1 MKVGDLVRFTY
12 DDDTMIVLQ
21 IIGHGCNTASQ
32 VTAMDE
38 HGTIVKSSV
47 ASFKVIDTRISD
59 H

>member
-1 MKVGDLVRFTY
+1 MKVGDLVRFRY
-12 DDDTMIVLQ
+12 NGAPMIVLQ
-21 IIGHGCNTASQ
+21 VIGHGCNAVSQ

-47 ASFKVIDTRISD
+47 ASFKVIDTRIE